1 VIEASTSSRVEPRFA
16 SRAETAVRIHIAQN
30 QSITGDKSMRVLIGG
45 LATETNTFAPFPT
58 ALSAFEEY
66 GIRRDISRQGNSPL
80 GGPLKVFRSR
90 AEADGCEVIETIT
103 CFAQPG
109 GRTVRS
115 AYEHLRDTILDDLR
129 SAGSV
134 DVILLML
141 HGAMVAQGYD
151 DCEGDSIRRVR
162 EIAPHAVIGIEL
174 DPHCHLTRE
183 MVSEADII
191 VIGKE
196 YPHIDFDDR
205 ADDLYTLCRR
215 RALREINPVAVLLDT
230 ALVGFYPTF
239 DPPMRGIV
247 DALKE
252 AETAPI
258 LSVSLAHG
266 FPWAD
271 VEELGTRVLVYTDS
285 DEAAAVV
292 VADEV
297 ARSLYEHRAALLP
310 NYPNVEESLDHM
322 RQSNGQVVLGDFA
335 DNPGGGASG
344 DSTFFL
350 YEMLKR
356 GVSDAV
362 IGAFWDPV
370 VAQVCADAGVGAV
383 LPVRLGGKCGPSSGD
398 PIDLEVEVKG
408 VVENHTAGV
417 FGQRQPMGRTV
428 WLNSRGIDIVV
439 STIRTQVYE
448 RDAFTGLGIEL
459 AGRRLIVVKSSNH
472 YQAGFRPD
480 ADHLWHVTSPG
491 ALRLDFAQMP
501 YTKRDLN
508 YFPRVAN
515 PWENGAP
522 QPQVFHRKLERA
534 ADFSGGAR

>member
-1 VIEASTSSRVEPRFA
+1 LRGENVALRTSW
-16 SRAETAVRIHIAQN
+16 VRG
-30 QSITGDKSMRVLIGG
+30 QSLTGDYSMRIFIGG

-66 GIRRDISRQGNSPL
+66 GIRRDVSQRGNSPL

-109 GRTVRS
+109 GPTVRS
-115 AYEHLRDTILDDLR
+115 AYEQLRDTILDDLR
-129 SAGSV
+129 SAVPV

-151 DCEGDSIRRVR
+151 DCEGDIISSLL

-183 MVSEADII
+183 MVSKADFI

-196 YPHIDFDDR
+196 YPHVDFDER
-205 ADDLYTLCRR
+205 AADLYSLCRR
-215 RALREINPVAVLLDT
+215 KALGEINPSAVLLDT
-230 ALVGFYPTF
+230 KLVGFYPTF
-239 DPPMRGIV
+239 DPPMRDIV
-247 DALKE
+247 EDLTA
-252 AETAPI
+252 AETGPI

-271 VEELGTRVLVYTDS
+271 VEELGTRVLVYFEQ
-285 DEAAAVV
+285 DEAAAVATTEK
-292 VADEV
+292 VAQT
-297 ARSLYEHRAALLP
+297 LYEYRAALLP
-310 NYPNVEESLDHM
+310 DYPDIEDSLDRL
-322 RQSNGQVVLGDFA
+322 RQFNGQVVLGDFA

-350 YEMLKR
+350 REMLKR
-356 GVSDAV
+356 GIGDAV
-362 IGAFWDPV
+362 IGALWDPV
-370 VAQVCADAGVGAV
+370 VAQVCADAGVGAI

-398 PIDLEVEVKG
+398 PIDLEVEVKS
-408 VVENHTAGV
+408 VVEEHTAGV
-417 FGQRQPMGRTV
+417 FGQRQPMGRSV
-428 WLNSRGIDIVV
+428 WLHSRGIDIAVC
-439 STIRTQVYE
+439 SIRTQVYE

-480 ADHLWHVTSPG
+480 SDHLWHVTSPG
-491 ALRLDFAQMP
+491 ALRLDFARMP
-501 YTKRDLN
+501 YTKRDPN
-508 YFPRVAN
+508 YFPRVAD
-515 PWENGAP
+515 PWESGP
-522 QPQVFHRKLERA
+522 PRPQVLRRERTA
-534 ADFSGGAR
+534 VADLPREAR